1 MSSQSLLSGVL
12 LLLFLLGILFG
23 LSLFFLRDF
32 LNVELVGK
40 LLGIDFG
47 SENEHDSNDDNGTT
61 ENDQVVGS

>member
-12 LLLFLLGILFG
+12 FFLSLLGFLFG

>member
-1 MSSQSLLSGVL
+1 MSSCILLSGVL
-12 LLLFLLGILFG
+12 LFLSLLGFFFS
-23 LSLFFLRDF
+23 LSLLFLRDF

-47 SENEHDSNDDNGTT
+47 SENEHDSNDDNGAT